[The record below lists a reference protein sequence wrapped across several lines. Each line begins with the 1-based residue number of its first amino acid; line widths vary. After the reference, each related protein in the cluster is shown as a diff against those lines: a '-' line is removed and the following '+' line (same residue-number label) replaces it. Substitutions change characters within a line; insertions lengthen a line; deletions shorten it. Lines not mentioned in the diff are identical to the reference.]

1 MGRLL
6 FLSREEEKLDLKLEM
21 IKMDQFFFLKKRQGG
36 GAKDKFGNKISQ

>member
-21 IKMDQFFFLKKRQGG
+21 IKMDQLKKNSK
-36 GAKDKFGNKISQ
+36 GAEPKTNVAIK